1 MLPGLVC
8 AAGHPELCA
17 TANLTWTVD
26 ADFPCD
32 RAQTDALE
40 ECVQPM
46 VTIRGPEVV
55 GGCPNTPIALDA
67 SDYSGGGIRPLTFE
81 WMAHPSKCDNYYA
94 ISAQLE
100 AQRDHEEIALLTSEG
115 SSYRFM
121 LTATNFLG
129 RKSPVLYKSVNRTS
143 LPIPTVTVLAP
154 ALTEIR
160 LRRGASDALRYQTLE
175 GSSSLPDC
183 LEASKPEV
191 FFSWRNTAAEPTAAL
206 TSTHPGALRLLEVDI
221 ATESYPYPYP

>member
-1 MLPGLVC
+1 M
-8 AAGHPELCA
+8 
-17 TANLTWTVD
+17 
-26 ADFPCD
+26 
-32 RAQTDALE
+32 
-40 ECVQPM
+40 
-46 VTIRGPEVV
+46 V
-55 GGCPNTPIALDA
+55 GGCPDTPIALDA

-115 SSYRFM
+115 SSYLFM

-206 TSTHPGALRLLEVDI
+206 TSTHPGALRLLEVDM
-221 ATESYPYPYP
+221 ATEP

>member
-1 MLPGLVC
+1 M
-8 AAGHPELCA
+8 
-17 TANLTWTVD
+17 
-26 ADFPCD
+26 
-32 RAQTDALE
+32 
-40 ECVQPM
+40 
-46 VTIRGPEVV
+46 V
-55 GGCPNTPIALDA
+55 GGCPDTPIALDA

-115 SSYRFM
+115 SSYLFM

-175 GSSSLPDC
+175 VRVRIRVRVRVRARARARARVRVNPRLSRAPHSAARALCQPSS
-183 LEASKPEV
+183 V
-191 FFSWRNTAAEPTAAL
+191 
-206 TSTHPGALRLLEVDI
+206 TSRRSRPCSRADTRSG
-221 ATESYPYPYP
+221 

>member
-1 MLPGLVC
+1 
-8 AAGHPELCA
+8 
-17 TANLTWTVD
+17 
-26 ADFPCD
+26 
-32 RAQTDALE
+32 
-40 ECVQPM
+40 
-46 VTIRGPEVV
+46 
-55 GGCPNTPIALDA
+55 
-67 SDYSGGGIRPLTFE
+67 
-81 WMAHPSKCDNYYA
+81 MAHPSKCDNYYA

-115 SSYRFM
+115 SSYLFM

-175 GSSSLPDC
+175 VRVRVRVRARARG
-183 LEASKPEV
+183 
-191 FFSWRNTAAEPTAAL
+191 
-206 TSTHPGALRLLEVDI
+206 
-221 ATESYPYPYP
+221 

>member
-1 MLPGLVC
+1 M
-8 AAGHPELCA
+8 
-17 TANLTWTVD
+17 
-26 ADFPCD
+26 
-32 RAQTDALE
+32 
-40 ECVQPM
+40 
-46 VTIRGPEVV
+46 V
-55 GGCPNTPIALDA
+55 GGCPDTPIALDA

-115 SSYRFM
+115 SSYLFM

-175 GSSSLPDC
+175 VRVRVRVRARARVSPNPNP
-183 LEASKPEV
+183 KPQP
-191 FFSWRNTAAEPTAAL
+191 SP
-206 TSTHPGALRLLEVDI
+206 SP
-221 ATESYPYPYP
+221 SP

>member
-1 MLPGLVC
+1 M
-8 AAGHPELCA
+8 
-17 TANLTWTVD
+17 
-26 ADFPCD
+26 
-32 RAQTDALE
+32 
-40 ECVQPM
+40 
-46 VTIRGPEVV
+46 V
-55 GGCPNTPIALDA
+55 GGGPDTPIALDA

-115 SSYRFM
+115 SSYLFM

-175 GSSSLPDC
+175 VRVRVRARARVSPNPNHNPHPHPNPNPNPNPNPKL
-183 LEASKPEV
+183 L
-191 FFSWRNTAAEPTAAL
+191 
-206 TSTHPGALRLLEVDI
+206 PGACRPRD
-221 ATESYPYPYP
+221 APCRG

>member
-1 MLPGLVC
+1 
-8 AAGHPELCA
+8 
-17 TANLTWTVD
+17 
-26 ADFPCD
+26 
-32 RAQTDALE
+32 
-40 ECVQPM
+40 
-46 VTIRGPEVV
+46 
-55 GGCPNTPIALDA
+55 
-67 SDYSGGGIRPLTFE
+67 
-81 WMAHPSKCDNYYA
+81 MAHPTKCDNYYA

-100 AQRDHEEIALLTSEG
+100 AQRDHEEIALLTSAG
-115 SSYRFM
+115 SSYLFM

-175 GSSSLPDC
+175 VRVRVRARVRARVRVSPNPNRNANSNASANQGSSSLPDC